1 MDKLSGSVI
10 KNKLNLASSFLAA
23 GLVERVV
30 LLGAPISIEEENW
43 TDARKVVEFKIYI
56 YNNYWFTKF
65 LCKLCCCTCII
76 LTIPLLDL
84 FPVACFYFFP
94 NYDCYPMQVLA
105 TVLTRTYSGS
115 QMVAGRFVNAYS
127 ISDWTL
133 GIAFRARYR
142 PYFLCLV
149 LALRIFEGGI

>member
-1 MDKLSGSVI
+1 
-10 KNKLNLASSFLAA
+10 
-23 GLVERVV
+23 
-30 LLGAPISIEEENW
+30 
-43 TDARKVVEFKIYI
+43 
-56 YNNYWFTKF
+56 
-65 LCKLCCCTCII
+65 
-76 LTIPLLDL
+76 
-84 FPVACFYFFP
+84 
-94 NYDCYPMQVLA
+94 MQVLA

-149 LALRIFEGGI
+149 LALCIFEGGI